1 VFRAEWSDA
10 NDAIM
15 QANLIPAYDVIVQL
29 PHDLLAAALQGP
41 VVFEVD
47 EQSHTGE
54 RSLEHHQ
61 IYSGI
66 WQN

>member
-1 VFRAEWSDA
+1 MFRAEWSNA

-15 QANLIPAYDVIVQL
+15 QANLIPAYDAIVQL
-29 PHDLLAAALQGP
+29 PHDLPAAALQGR

-61 IYSGI
+61 IYS
-66 WQN
+66 